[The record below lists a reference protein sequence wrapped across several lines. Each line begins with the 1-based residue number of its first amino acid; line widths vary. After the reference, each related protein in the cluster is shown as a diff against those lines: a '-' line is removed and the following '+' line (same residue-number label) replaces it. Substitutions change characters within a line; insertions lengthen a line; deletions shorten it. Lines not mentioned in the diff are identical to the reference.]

1 MYRVASRAVVAPA
14 VVNANGLQF
23 SALEWGPPSG
33 PLVLALHGFPQR
45 ATSWTGV
52 AERLEAAGV
61 RTVAVDQRGYSSG
74 ARPVEV
80 GAYAMANLVADAV
93 GMIEA
98 LGGRVHLVGH
108 DWGGVVGWQV
118 AARRPD
124 LLSSWTAVSTANQL
138 ALNEVLASDPAERER
153 FGYILGLR
161 DPGAEQRL
169 AANNWAGFTAFYQ
182 GRVAEDRVREDVAFF
197 AQPGVLTAALNW
209 YRAMSAAD
217 AADLG
222 SVTVPTTYVWGS
234 ADTAFGRPAAERSAQ
249 YVTGPYRFVPLE
261 GASHWLPDEAPDALA
276 EAIAQRVLDG

>member
-1 MYRVASRAVVAPA
+1 VVAPA
-14 VVNANGLQF
+14 LVNANGLQF
-23 SALEWGPPSG
+23 SALEWGPSSG

-45 ATSWTGV
+45 STSWTGV

-61 RTVAVDQRGYSSG
+61 RTVAVDQRGYSPG

-80 GAYAMANLVADAV
+80 GAYAIANLVADVV
-93 GMIEA
+93 GVIDA

-124 LLSSWTAVSTANQL
+124 LLASWTAVSTPNQL
-138 ALNEVLASDPAERER
+138 ALNEVLAGDPAERAR

-169 AANNWAGFTAFYQ
+169 AADNWSAFTAFYQ
-182 GRVAEDRVREDVAFF
+182 SRVAEDRVHDDVAFF

-209 YRAMSAAD
+209 YRAMSVTD

-222 SVTVPTTYVWGS
+222 PVTVPTTYVWGS
-234 ADTAFGRPAAERSAQ
+234 EDAAFGRAAAELTARH
-249 YVTGPYRFVPLE
+249 VTGPYRFVPLE
-261 GASHWLPDEAPDALA
+261 SASHWLPDEAPDALA
-276 EAIAQRVLDG
+276 EAIAQQVLDG

>member
-1 MYRVASRAVVAPA
+1 VVAPA
-14 VVNANGLQF
+14 FVNANGLQF
-23 SALEWGPPSG
+23 SALEWGPSSG

-61 RTVAVDQRGYSSG
+61 RTVAIDQRGYSPG

-80 GAYAMANLVADAV
+80 GAYAMPNLVADVV
-93 GMIEA
+93 GVIEA
-98 LGGRVHLVGH
+98 LGGRAHLVGH

-124 LLSSWTAVSTANQL
+124 LLASWTAVSTANQL
-138 ALNEVLASDPAERER
+138 ALNEVLASDAAERER
-153 FGYILGLR
+153 FGYIVRLR
-161 DPGAEQRL
+161 DPGAEHRL
-169 AANNWAGFTAFYQ
+169 AADNWAGFRAFYQ
-182 GRVAEDRVREDVAFF
+182 GCVAEDRVSDDVEFF

-209 YRAMSAAD
+209 YRAMSPAD

-222 SVTVPTTYVWGS
+222 PVIVPTTYVWGT
-234 ADTAFGRPAAERSAQ
+234 ADVAFGRSAAELTAR

-276 EAIAQRVLDG
+276 EAIAQQVLDG